1 MPIQSPIAAVKKRI
15 KARYLSFLSL
25 EQARRITPKPYLDSI
40 GLELASHCNLH
51 CYSCDHFSQLS
62 KAGYYDLGQFERD
75 CKRLY
80 AISQGLVKSF
90 TLFGG
95 EPLLNK
101 QCASYFDILHS
112 IFPASQIYMITNAT
126 LLLKQPDRFFAS
138 AREAQVIIQATKYP
152 IKLDWE
158 AIKSKC
164 AKEGVQFVFYNDEK
178 VEKLSFK
185 TQLDKSG
192 NNDPFL
198 SFVHCHRANACTQ
211 LHNGRIYPCAVA
223 CNIKTFNAAFN
234 QDLQSSPRDFID
246 LYDSSTT
253 YDGILEFL
261 SRPIPFCRYCKTQEM
276 IYQPWSA
283 SKKTLNEYF

>member
-15 KARYLSFLSL
+15 KARYLSLSL

-40 GLELASHCNLH
+40 GFELASHCNLH

-192 NNDPFL
+192 KNDPFL

>member
-40 GLELASHCNLH
+40 GFELASHCNLH
-51 CYSCDHFSQLS
+51 CYSCDHFSQLG

-192 NNDPFL
+192 KNDPFL

-234 QDLQSSPRDFID
+234 QDLQSSPRDFIS

>member
-40 GLELASHCNLH
+40 GFELASHCNLH

-138 AREAQVIIQATKYP
+138 ARKAQVIIQATKYP

-192 NNDPFL
+192 KNDPFL

>member
-1 MPIQSPIAAVKKRI
+1 
-15 KARYLSFLSL
+15 
-25 EQARRITPKPYLDSI
+25 
-40 GLELASHCNLH
+40 
-51 CYSCDHFSQLS
+51 
-62 KAGYYDLGQFERD
+62 
-75 CKRLY
+75 
-80 AISQGLVKSF
+80 
-90 TLFGG
+90 
-95 EPLLNK
+95 
-101 QCASYFDILHS
+101 
-112 IFPASQIYMITNAT
+112 MITNAT

-192 NNDPFL
+192 KNDPFL

-234 QDLQSSPRDFID
+234 QDLQSSSRDFID

>member
-40 GLELASHCNLH
+40 GFELASHCNLH

-192 NNDPFL
+192 KNDPFL

-223 CNIKTFNAAFN
+223 CNIKAFNAAFN

>member
-40 GLELASHCNLH
+40 GFELASHCNLH

-192 NNDPFL
+192 KNDPFL

-223 CNIKTFNAAFN
+223 CNIKAFNAAFD